1 MEYIKGPKEE
11 GCVLCRMPEADD
23 DPGHLILF
31 RGQHT
36 YAVMNLFPYSNGH
49 LMIAPF
55 DHVAD
60 YADLDEATL
69 RECSVMT
76 QEAMRCLRA
85 AFSPDGVNVGLNL
98 GRVAGAGILDH
109 VHLHVVPRWMG
120 DTNFMPIVSETK
132 VISEHIRSTYEQL
145 KPYFDKIT
153 L

>member
-1 MEYIKGPKEE
+1 MEYIKGPKDE

-23 DPGHLILF
+23 DAGHLILH
-31 RGQHT
+31 RGRHT
-36 YAVMNLFPYSNGH
+36 YAVMNIYPYSNGH

-55 DHVAD
+55 EHVAD
-60 YADLDEATL
+60 YAELDEATL

-76 QEAMRCLRA
+76 QEAMKCLRA

-109 VHLHVVPRWMG
+109 VHLHVVPRWLG

-145 KPYFDKIT
+145 KPYFDKVT